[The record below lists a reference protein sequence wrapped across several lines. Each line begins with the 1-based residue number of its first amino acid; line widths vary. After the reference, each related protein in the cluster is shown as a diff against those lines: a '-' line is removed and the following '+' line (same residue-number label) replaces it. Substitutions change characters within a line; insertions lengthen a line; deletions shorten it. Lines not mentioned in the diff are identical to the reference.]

1 MIHYIIKDEETGE
14 EISGTAETLLL
25 CGANDEDADVYLKGY
40 VCHAHDIAHAIVE
53 AAMTPEA
60 LAMRQIVS
68 RMMAA
73 LVPGSDNQSAKYIG
87 LLLDDLK
94 QLMTMEETEE

>member
-1 MIHYIIKDEETGE
+1 MMRYTITDEETDE
-14 EISGTAETLLL
+14 EISGTAETILL
-25 CGANDEDADVYLKGY
+25 CGAREEGTDVYLRGY
-40 VCHAHDIAHAIVE
+40 DCHAHDIADAIVE
-53 AAMTPEA
+53 VAMAPEA

-94 QLMTMEETEE
+94 QLMTREETGE